1 FYAGYPMSVET
12 SFIGG
17 NIATNAGGS
26 KVIKYGNTGHHVLGL
41 EVVLPTG
48 EIVQFGGKR
57 RKDSSGYNFVRL
69 FVGSEGTLGVF
80 TKAYLNLIPQ
90 PGRTVDLL
98 VPFGSVQD
106 AIYTVPKV
114 ITESKA
120 LPTSVEFMDRLS
132 VELTTEY
139 LGTGLPFQEKANAY
153 LIIQFDGRSKDE
165 LADIYEKAGKICLDE
180 GALEVF
186 VADNPFTSEMI
197 WRVRRNWLEGLRAFD
212 PYSSTGDVV
221 VPTSQ
226 IPKMMEEIKRISER
240 YGVRIPCAAHVGDG
254 NLHPYPMKPEG
265 MSPERWQRIMEEI
278 LDELAMIASRLG
290 GAPSGEHG
298 IGFLKKNLLP
308 RAKREEVELMRRV
321 KGVFDPNG
329 IMNPGKLF

>member
-1 FYAGYPMSVET
+1 
-12 SFIGG
+12 
-17 NIATNAGGS
+17 
-26 KVIKYGNTGHHVLGL
+26 
-41 EVVLPTG
+41 
-48 EIVQFGGKR
+48 
-57 RKDSSGYNFVRL
+57 
-69 FVGSEGTLGVF
+69 
-80 TKAYLNLIPQ
+80 
-90 PGRTVDLL
+90 
-98 VPFGSVQD
+98 
-106 AIYTVPKV
+106 
-114 ITESKA
+114 
-120 LPTSVEFMDRLS
+120 
-132 VELTTEY
+132 
-139 LGTGLPFQEKANAY
+139 
-153 LIIQFDGRSKDE
+153 
-165 LADIYEKAGKICLDE
+165 
-180 GALEVF
+180 
-186 VADNPFTSEMI
+186 
-197 WRVRRNWLEGLRAFD
+197 VRRNWLEGLRAFD